1 MSLVMT
7 TRSYWSRIDLHSIS
21 TRVVLPDPTG
31 PPMPT
36 RNGGF
41 RFVRWGLLIVVR
53 NVAYA
58 SSLYFPGAGGH
69 LNLNSEVWILVLVL
83 VVVLDQ
89 SAFSA
94 AKRARLSRNYFVH
107 LVGLSTHRNCRGRRT
122 TTSTRTSAPPRKSR
136 RASASGGASMSVS
149 SGVN

>member
-58 SSLYFPGAGGH
+58 SGLYFPGAGGH
-69 LNLNSEVWILVLVL
+69 LNLNPEIGNSSSCSSSSSSSI
-83 VVVLDQ
+83 
-89 SAFSA
+89 
-94 AKRARLSRNYFVH
+94 
-107 LVGLSTHRNCRGRRT
+107 
-122 TTSTRTSAPPRKSR
+122 SR
-136 RASASGGASMSVS
+136 RFLRRREPDCPAIILS
-149 SGVN
+149 SYDACINDFEAAYQAMKQGDISKYQ